1 MSGERTG
8 GTQEHAGKAALGG
21 TDTAT
26 AGAATTAGATA
37 TEAVTAAETAA
48 DPVRGRARGTA
59 PAPLSILDLA
69 TVGAGYTPADAL
81 AATTE
86 LARSAEGWGY
96 HRFWVAEHHGMPGVA
111 SSNPAVLL
119 AHLGAHTRTLRL
131 GSGGVMLPNH
141 APLTVAEQFGL
152 LEAMHPGRIDLG
164 LGRAPGTDQ
173 ATARALRR
181 GLTDGAEDFPQQ
193 LAELT
198 HFLDGDFPDGHPY
211 ARLRAVP
218 QNGARPP
225 IWLLGS
231 SGFSARLAGRLGLPF
246 AFAHHFS
253 AANTVPALD
262 LYRSSFQPSEV
273 LEEPYALIGVS
284 AVAAEQE
291 ADALRL
297 ARSAGLAMLRLRQG
311 RPGLIPTPEEAEA
324 HPYTEMEADFL
335 ESWLGNVVL
344 GRPGQVADGLEAL
357 RKRVGADELM
367 VTSHIHG
374 HEARHRS
381 YRLIA
386 ETYGLTAAPTE
397 LQAVAEPLG
406 TPAV

>member
-1 MSGERTG
+1 MTSAADQPLGGSHGERPGDPGPVPATG
-8 GTQEHAGKAALGG
+8 P
-21 TDTAT
+21 
-26 AGAATTAGATA
+26 GA
-37 TEAVTAAETAA
+37 AA
-48 DPVRGRARGTA
+48 DPIRGRARGTA

-69 TVGAGYTPADAL
+69 TVGAGHTAGEAL

-86 LARSAEGWGY
+86 LARAAESWGY

-111 SSNPAVLL
+111 SSSPAVLL
-119 AHLGAHTRTLRL
+119 AHLAAHTSTLRL

-141 APLTVAEQFGL
+141 APLAVAEQFGL
-152 LEAMHPGRIDLG
+152 LEALHPGRIDLG

-181 GLTDGAEDFPQQ
+181 GLSEGADDFPQQ

-198 HFLDGDFPDGHPY
+198 HFLDGDFPAGHPY

-218 QNGARPP
+218 SGEGRPP

-262 LYRSSFQPSEV
+262 LYRSSFEPSAV
-273 LEEPYALIGVS
+273 LDEPYALIGVS
-284 AVAAEQE
+284 AVAAQDEE
-291 ADALRL
+291 AALRL

-311 RPGLIPTPEEAEA
+311 RPGLIPTPDEAAA
-324 HPYTEMEADFL
+324 HPYTPAERDFL
-335 ESWLGNVVL
+335 EEWLGTMVL
-344 GRPGQVADGLEAL
+344 GAPAQVAQGLERL
-357 RKRVGADELM
+357 RARTGADELM

-374 HEARHRS
+374 HTARRHS
-381 YRLIA
+381 YALIA
-386 ETYGLTAAPTE
+386 QAYGLA
-397 LQAVAEPLG
+397 
-406 TPAV
+406 

>member
-1 MSGERTG
+1 MTSQDQRTG
-8 GTQEHAGKAALGG
+8 DAEDGATGTGVTSNPG
-21 TDTAT
+21 
-26 AGAATTAGATA
+26 AGADVTGDDGTSTRGTAAGAR
-37 TEAVTAAETAA
+37 
-48 DPVRGRARGTA
+48 DDVRGRISGTA

-69 TVGAGYTPADAL
+69 TVGNGYTPGEAL

-86 LARSAEGWGY
+86 LARGAEAWGY

-119 AHLGAHTRTLRL
+119 AHLGANTRTLRL

-141 APLTVAEQFGL
+141 APLAIAEQFGL
-152 LEAMHPGRIDLG
+152 LEALHPGRIDLG

-181 GLTDGAEDFPQQ
+181 GLADGADDFPQQ

-218 QNGARPP
+218 QGESRPP

-231 SGFSARLAGRLGLPF
+231 SGFSARLAGSLGLPF

-262 LYRSSFQPSEV
+262 LYRSSFRPSAV
-273 LEEPYALIGVS
+273 LDAPYALIGVS
-284 AVAAEQE
+284 AVAADGEPE
-291 ADALRL
+291 ALRL

-311 RPGLIPTPEEAEA
+311 RPGPIPTPEEAA
-324 HPYTEMEADFL
+324 VHPYTAVEADFL

-344 GRPGQVADGLEAL
+344 GSPGQVADGLEAL

-374 HEARHRS
+374 HEARQRS

-386 ETYGLTAAPTE
+386 EAYGLT
-397 LQAVAEPLG
+397 G
-406 TPAV
+406 R